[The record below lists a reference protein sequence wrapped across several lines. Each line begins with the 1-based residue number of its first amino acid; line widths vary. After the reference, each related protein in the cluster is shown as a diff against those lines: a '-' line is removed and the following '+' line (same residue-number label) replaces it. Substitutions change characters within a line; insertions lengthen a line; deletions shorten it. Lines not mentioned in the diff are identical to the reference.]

1 MPDPARWLE
10 EAEDCAV
17 QLARDAGRL
26 LMERFQRPMA
36 VEYKDKEGWRDP
48 VTEADRAAEAFLS
61 AELAARFP
69 AHGFVGE
76 EGESREAGEAGLT
89 WLVDPL
95 DGTTNFANGLPSFC
109 CSIALLERG
118 EPVVGAIFLPW
129 PDTPGG
135 RVFHARRGG
144 GAWENE
150 ERLHVA
156 PGQKPVAGRVTV
168 RGGFI
173 PGRFRPSKE
182 LLKNAGQQR
191 SVGSTAYELALT
203 ADGTYQF
210 TLHATPHSWDVAAG
224 VVLVRE
230 AGGDVV
236 TRDRQGWAP
245 LTSFLRAP
253 ANGGGAKQL
262 RDWRQP
268 VLSGN
273 PDMVRFVRDGL
284 LPLPLTTRVVR
295 GAKRALRSPRRGPS
309 S

>member
-1 MPDPARWLE
+1 MSSSPERLQ
-10 EAEDCAV
+10 EAEEHAV
-17 QLARDAGRL
+17 KLAWEAGRL

-36 VEYKDKEGWRDP
+36 VEYKDKEGWKDP
-48 VTEADRAAEAFLS
+48 VTEADRAAESFLS

-69 AHGFVGE
+69 GHGFVGE
-76 EGESREAGEAGLT
+76 EGESRDADEDGLT
-89 WLVDPL
+89 WVVDPL

-109 CSIALLERG
+109 CSIALLEHG

-144 GAWENE
+144 GAWEGE
-150 ERLHVA
+150 ERLEVA
-156 PGQKPVAGRVTV
+156 PGEKPVAGRVTV
-168 RGGFI
+168 RGGFL

-210 TLHATPHSWDVAAG
+210 TLHGTPHSWDVAAG

-230 AGGDVV
+230 AGGAVV
-236 TRDRQGWAP
+236 SRDRQGWRS
-245 LTSFLRAP
+245 LTSFLGDA
-253 ANGGGAKQL
+253 ANGDATKQL

-273 PDMVRFVRDGL
+273 ADMVRFVQEGL
-284 LPLPLTTRVVR
+284 LPLPLSTRVVR
-295 GAKRALRSPRRGPS
+295 GAKQALRPRRGGAS